1 MVEWKLISNITINIG
16 RWPFPRS
23 SYFDGSAGIFY
34 QERFLGVSSRDWHI
48 AEFSEMNPGYN
59 EIKYP
64 FDITDEPKE
73 LVTVLKRPR
82 VSLMSSYRQ
91 SWKARNHHFVRYSD
105 VKLKDER
112 RPTVSDLAN
121 QKHVM
126 QKVHGWK
133 IYHLSAQIDEMVR
146 NWKLF
151 FSDYVPI
158 NIPFDHCRLIL
169 NRKSTTAWVP
179 F

>member
-1 MVEWKLISNITINIG
+1 MMKLSNPI
-16 RWPFPRS
+16 
-23 SYFDGSAGIFY
+23 D
-34 QERFLGVSSRDWHI
+34 I
-48 AEFSEMNPGYN
+48 A
-59 EIKYP
+59 
-64 FDITDEPKE
+64 DEPKE
-73 LVTVLKRPR
+73 MVTVLKRPR

-133 IYHLSAQIDEMVR
+133 IYHLSAQIDEMVLT
-146 NWKLF
+146 N
-151 FSDYVPI
+151 
-158 NIPFDHCRLIL
+158 
-169 NRKSTTAWVP
+169 
-179 F
+179 